1 MRFMV
6 IVKATEASEAGTEAT
21 EQELVDMLAFNEELV
36 KAGVLLAGEG
46 LYPSSRGARVF
57 FDGDERT
64 VVDGP
69 FTETKELI
77 AGFWLLDVKSLEE
90 CVEWVKRVPNT
101 SGGHSQIEVR
111 QVIESED
118 FANAPQELVDRE
130 NELRAQQGY
139 PTTRG

>member
-1 MRFMV
+1 
-6 IVKATEASEAGTEAT
+6 
-21 EQELVDMLAFNEELV
+21 
-36 KAGVLLAGEG
+36 EG

-77 AGFWLLDVKSLEE
+77 AGFWLLDVKSLDE

-118 FANAPQELVDRE
+118 FTNAPQELVDRE